1 MTKITVILL
10 IFFGLTYTPGANEE
24 QKEKI
29 SKTFTFDGTSDKNLL
44 IIENIFGSILI
55 EGYQANQ
62 VLVDVDK
69 VIEAESRTD
78 LQEGIRDIS
87 LGVIN
92 TGDSIIL
99 YTESPYASLKR
110 KNGKVSYQWDNG
122 FGDIDYSFN
131 FDYSVKVPYGTLVN
145 VSTVNQGNVKIV
157 DTRSTVKAHNVNGS
171 VYLEKISA
179 VTKATTINGVVEGE
193 IIKKPLED
201 CSFKTINGDI
211 RITFPSDLSADVS
224 YNTMHGDFYT
234 DFDFEILPGKVQS
247 TKKNSKSG
255 TKYKIEKNPKF
266 RIGDGD
272 VKIWFKTLNGD
283 MILQMAK

>member
-1 MTKITVILL
+1 MIKTTFILL
-10 IFFGLTYTPGANEE
+10 IFFGLNYTPGANEE

-44 IIENIFGSILI
+44 IIKNIHGSILI
-55 EGYQANQ
+55 EGHQANQ

-69 VIEAESRTD
+69 VIEAKSQKD

-99 YTESPYASLKR
+99 YTESPYASLKC
-110 KNGKVSYQWDNG
+110 KNGKVSYQWDNC
-122 FGDIDYSFN
+122 FGDIDYSYN
-131 FDYSVKVPYGTLVN
+131 FDYSVKVPYGTMVC

-157 DTRSTVKAHNVNGS
+157 DTRANVRAGNVNGS

-179 VTKATTINGVVEGE
+179 VTKATTVNGVVEGE

-201 CSFKTINGDI
+201 CLFKTINGDI
-211 RITFPSDLSADVS
+211 KITFPSDLSADVS
-224 YNTMHGDFYT
+224 YKTMHGDFYT
-234 DFDFEILPGKVQS
+234 DFDIEVLPSKVQS
-247 TKKNSKSG
+247 IEEKSKSG
-255 TKYKIEKNPKF
+255 TTYKIEKNPKF

-272 VKIWFKTLNGD
+272 VNISFKTINGD
-283 MILQMAK
+283 MILKMTK

>member
-1 MTKITVILL
+1 MIKTTSILL
-10 IFFGLTYTPGANEE
+10 ILFGLTYMPGANEE

-29 SKTFTFDGTSDKNLL
+29 SKTFTFDGTSDQNLL
-44 IIENIFGSILI
+44 IIKNIHGSILI

-69 VIEAESRTD
+69 VIEAESQED

-110 KNGKVSYQWDNG
+110 RNGKVLYQWDND

-131 FDYSVKVPYGTLVN
+131 FDYSVKVPYGTLVY
-145 VSTVNQGNVKIV
+145 VSTVNQGNVRIV
-157 DTRSTVKAHNVNGS
+157 DTRSTVKAQNVNGS

-179 VTKATTINGVVEGE
+179 VTKAATVNGVVECE

-201 CSFKTINGDI
+201 CSFNTINGDI
-211 RITFPSDLSADVS
+211 KITFPSSLSADVS

-234 DFDFEILPGKVQS
+234 DFDFEILPGKIQS
-247 TKKNSKSG
+247 TKKNLKNG

-272 VKIWFKTLNGD
+272 VRIWFKTINGD